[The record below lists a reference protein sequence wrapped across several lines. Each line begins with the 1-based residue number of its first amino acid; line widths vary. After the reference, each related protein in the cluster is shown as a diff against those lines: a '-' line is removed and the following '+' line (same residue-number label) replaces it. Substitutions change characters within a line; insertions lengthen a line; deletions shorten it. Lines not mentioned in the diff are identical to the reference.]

1 MFTKTAIAL
10 AIVLGTVTGTLAATK
25 KNTPPRNVYV
35 NVDRGAFDQRS
46 SYSNDWSYWHRCDN
60 MESAD

>member
-25 KNTPPRNVYV
+25 KTAAPNSLCQCR
-35 NVDRGAFDQRS
+35 RGAFDQRS
-46 SYSNDWSYWHRCDN
+46 SYSNDWSYWHRYDN